1 MLLIYY
7 LFDWINNP
15 QSELGPGGGGA
26 QSCARAGRFMFQA
39 GIVRPGS
46 CDALFHIFDMVGNK
60 WNEITFDAKDS
71 YEVSLDISDAIG
83 GG

>member
-1 MLLIYY
+1 
-7 LFDWINNP
+7 
-15 QSELGPGGGGA
+15 
-26 QSCARAGRFMFQA
+26 MFQA